1 MTPTEKKVYFN
12 KPQRL
17 TQLIG
22 ANTTVIVAG
31 RRTGK
36 TDSIA
41 APFMLRNMQRMPGS
55 TGGIVVPTFKH
66 GLTNTIP
73 GLLAAWK
80 RWGFTDGIHYVIG
93 RKPPKSFKRP
103 IIEPKE
109 YEHVISF
116 YNGSVAVI
124 ISQDRPG
131 SSNSLTLSWLLV
143 DEAKFIDYAKLKDE
157 TLPANGGIKSY
168 FGKHSFNHSI
178 MILSDMPQTQKGSW
192 FLHYRDKMDS
202 ELIAT
207 IEATVYEIWRI
218 KERIRAMRQRREPIP
233 AYLRSHLRRLDKQ
246 LNQMRSVAVY
256 YREYSSIENLQ
267 LLGENYIKQMKRDLT
282 PLTFQT
288 SILCQRIGIAK
299 DGFYSSMREAHKYD
313 ASNFEVLDEAF
324 KSLSQNDYSL
334 GSMNNELSAIN
345 TAAADA
351 DVDLDAPICIG
362 MDYNANINW
371 VVAGQPRGRRLNV
384 IKSFYVKFERKIP
397 ALVEDFCTY
406 YASHRNKTVVF
417 YYDATALGS
426 NYAVNEQDFRWVVV
440 HEFERHGWRVEAVY
454 LGNPMRHDEKYL
466 LINQGFAGKQR
477 LMPFFNR
484 SNNAD
489 LILAIQSAGVSRG
502 RNGFRKDKSGEKLAE
517 SEEDLL
523 EHRTDGSDAFDTL
536 YIGCEKFPQHDNYS
550 VYISG
555 VL

>member
-1 MTPTEKKVYFN
+1 MTEKRIYFN
-12 KPQRL
+12 NPQRL

-22 ANTTVIVAG
+22 ANTSVIVAG

-41 APFMLRNMQRMPGS
+41 APFALRNMQRMQGS

-66 GLTNTIP
+66 GLTNTLP

-80 RWGFTDGIHYVIG
+80 RWGFLNGVHYVVG
-93 RKPPKSFKRP
+93 RRPPKSFKRP
-103 IIEPKE
+103 IIEPND

-116 YNGSVAVI
+116 YNGSCAVI

-143 DEAKFIDYAKLKDE
+143 DEAKFIDYQKLKDE
-157 TLPANGGIKSY
+157 TLPANGGIKSF
-168 FGKHSFNHSI
+168 FGRHSFNHA
-178 MILSDMPQTQKGSW
+178 MMVLSDMPQTQKGSW
-192 FLHYRDKMDS
+192 FLHYKEKMDP
-202 ELIAT
+202 ELIRT
-207 IEATVYEIWRI
+207 IEGTVFEIW
-218 KERIRAMRQRREPIP
+218 KTKQRVRSLNEKGAEVPP
-233 AYLRSHLRRLDKQ
+233 YLKGYLRRLDRS
-246 LNQMRSVAVY
+246 LNQLRSVAVY
-256 YREYSSIENLQ
+256 YKEYSSIENLQ

-288 SILCQRIGIAK
+288 SILCQRIGISK

-313 ASNFEVLDEAF
+313 ASSFTHLDEYMQNSLFTPDGEVCKNF
-324 KSLSQNDYSL
+324 KMD
-334 GSMNNELSAIN
+334 SAV
-345 TAAADA
+345 DA
-351 DVDLDAPICIG
+351 DVKPDMPICIG

-371 VVAGQPRGRRLNV
+371 IVAGQPDGRRLNI

-397 ALVEDFCTY
+397 ALIDDFCTY

-454 LGNPMRHDEKYL
+454 IGNPMRHD
-466 LINQGFAGKQR
+466 
-477 LMPFFNR
+477 
-484 SNNAD
+484 
-489 LILAIQSAGVSRG
+489 V
-502 RNGFRKDKSGEKLAE
+502 
-517 SEEDLL
+517 
-523 EHRTDGSDAFDTL
+523 L
-536 YIGCEKFPQHDNYS
+536 YG
-550 VYISG
+550 
-555 VL
+555 